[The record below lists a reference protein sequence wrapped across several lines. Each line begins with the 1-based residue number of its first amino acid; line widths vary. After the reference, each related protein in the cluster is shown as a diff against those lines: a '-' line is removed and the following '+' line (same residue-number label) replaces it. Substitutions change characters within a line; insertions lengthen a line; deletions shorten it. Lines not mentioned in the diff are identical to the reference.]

1 MAEPLYSPRPLTLRE
16 EQAQATRLRVLDAA
30 RALIHERRSLEFT
43 LAELADWSG
52 VSLAT
57 IYRHFDGRSGVLQ
70 AVARADDPQDAT
82 SPPDWPSAY
91 SPDLQRFQ
99 YERFARNRSI
109 LEAERGSGLHAELR
123 QARLAARTPMVEAWI
138 AAANDTLPAEAHR
151 RTLAVL
157 LALTSSDNYLHLTE
171 ASQLDLDEA
180 ADATIWTIQTLLRAV
195 AAENA

>member
-1 MAEPLYSPRPLTLRE
+1 
-16 EQAQATRLRVLDAA
+16 
-30 RALIHERRSLEFT
+30 
-43 LAELADWSG
+43 
-52 VSLAT
+52 
-57 IYRHFDGRSGVLQ
+57 
-70 AVARADDPQDAT
+70 
-82 SPPDWPSAY
+82 
-91 SPDLQRFQ
+91 
-99 YERFARNRSI
+99 
-109 LEAERGSGLHAELR
+109 
-123 QARLAARTPMVEAWI
+123 MVEAWI